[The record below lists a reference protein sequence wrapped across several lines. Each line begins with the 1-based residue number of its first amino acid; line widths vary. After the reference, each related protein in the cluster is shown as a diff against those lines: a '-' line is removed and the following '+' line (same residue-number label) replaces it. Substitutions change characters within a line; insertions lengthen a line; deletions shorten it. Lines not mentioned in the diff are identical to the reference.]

1 MNAMIAAIL
10 LSALAAGDATAA
22 KPAAKPATKAVQA
35 SLPEAKQVTAPDR
48 LILGFTG
55 NTLPKGAFEF
65 TAYDIFFW
73 EFGYGVTD
81 RIQIGA
87 QLSPQMLT
95 TFIMYSLS
103 FRYQLV
109 MTEHIGLTSFTQYAG
124 MASVKSDLV
133 YFSAITQGLAF
144 TYSVHRVS
152 FNLPLSVTATNAG
165 MLPECIP
172 NLDANCSYNLGW
184 TALLLATP
192 GISVLVAEPT
202 ESQRISIN
210 VEFIGA
216 YAPNRSDGWL
226 LGAGVS
232 LRWSDGMYLGEIGLE
247 APIISGYGKPTADA
261 LRFVG
266 WVVPLFNFSIQ
277 W

>member
-1 MNAMIAAIL
+1 
-10 LSALAAGDATAA
+10 
-22 KPAAKPATKAVQA
+22 
-35 SLPEAKQVTAPDR
+35 
-48 LILGFTG
+48 
-55 NTLPKGAFEF
+55 
-65 TAYDIFFW
+65 
-73 EFGYGVTD
+73 
-81 RIQIGA
+81 
-87 QLSPQMLT
+87 
-95 TFIMYSLS
+95 
-103 FRYQLV
+103 
-109 MTEHIGLTSFTQYAG
+109 
-124 MASVKSDLV
+124 
-133 YFSAITQGLAF
+133 
-144 TYSVHRVS
+144 
-152 FNLPLSVTATNAG
+152 
-165 MLPECIP
+165 
-172 NLDANCSYNLGW
+172 
-184 TALLLATP
+184 
-192 GISVLVAEPT
+192 VLVAEPT